1 MVCFYAN
8 VAHLARQNPT
18 SFEEHTLQNG
28 ERTTA
33 GPIHR
38 LDLPGAG
45 FAEAFQPEVSDSMGA
60 SHASANKGAFTR
72 LVSCHVANFGKLHD
86 QDFDFEPGLNVIEA
100 ANGVGKTT
108 LANFVRARFYGF
120 DDDAVQMGRQDLRER
135 YRPWQGG
142 AYGGEMVFEG
152 QSGSYRVERAFAAT
166 SRDDFL
172 AVYDL
177 ASGKR
182 VRDLEDDLGFKVFGL
197 DADSFERSTYVARL
211 SGPHT
216 RPTQRMLA
224 KLTGTPT
231 ASQDVPSPAAS
242 DQVAARHADL
252 CHRSREYA
260 DELARIEGLFGNDK
274 PSNVPP
280 DELIAALDKIDRA
293 ADQAQAQTQEL
304 QAVRDFMARSAQR
317 FTTGLPSMDEIDAHQ
332 RLLTELTQVRA
343 QQDVHGINLAEQ
355 ERLNELQATFKDGLP
370 AGEQLARC
378 QELISRLNEIRGAL
392 QSQQLSDQDAQRL
405 AMLQGYFKA
414 GVPSDDDIRRCRG
427 LLASA
432 QATRGLDTAQLGAAE
447 GASSVVAK
455 VLAGAGAALL
465 AVGLVIAVALYLPVP
480 GIVVAIAGTCALIIA
495 LLLVVLG
502 KSGASRR
509 TDEAATE
516 AELKAQGLEL
526 QAKAFTSTY
535 AREVEPATAVDAI
548 ERLKTE
554 LTRLTE
560 RAERGRKR
568 AEELEEEAAPL
579 RGELDE
585 LLARYEI
592 SADDPQQGLMTL
604 QANMETYER
613 LTNARDVAA
622 SQAAERAARAREL
635 EGELVQFLAPYYD
648 NASPANAS
656 ALLSNLA
663 GTVSAYQEAQRM
675 LTAADS
681 GQRTSAACKEEA
693 QRNLEQVCARH
704 GWPVAKVSRTFA
716 ENLAGA
722 AARYPVVQAKLDAV
736 RAQLREL
743 VATYGPPPYGPA
755 TQADSE
761 AVEKSF
767 ASYIE
772 RFSGIAASGV
782 AVDETTGAVIRQQ
795 GRTHEIGELSQGYSD
810 VIAFCMRMA
819 LGDALFEGAQPF
831 IILDDPFV
839 NLDDRHLSEALE
851 FVKDLARDRQL
862 IYLTCHSSRSM

>member
-1 MVCFYAN
+1 M
-8 VAHLARQNPT
+8 
-18 SFEEHTLQNG
+18 LQN
-28 ERTTA
+28 
-33 GPIHR
+33 
-38 LDLPGAG
+38 
-45 FAEAFQPEVSDSMGA
+45 
-60 SHASANKGAFTR
+60 
-72 LVSCHVANFGKLHD
+72 
-86 QDFDFEPGLNVIEA
+86 
-100 ANGVGKTT
+100 
-108 LANFVRARFYGF
+108 
-120 DDDAVQMGRQDLRER
+120 
-135 YRPWQGG
+135 
-142 AYGGEMVFEG
+142 
-152 QSGSYRVERAFAAT
+152 
-166 SRDDFL
+166 
-172 AVYDL
+172 
-177 ASGKR
+177 
-182 VRDLEDDLGFKVFGL
+182 
-197 DADSFERSTYVARL
+197 
-211 SGPHT
+211 
-216 RPTQRMLA
+216 
-224 KLTGTPT
+224 
-231 ASQDVPSPAAS
+231 
-242 DQVAARHADL
+242 
-252 CHRSREYA
+252 
-260 DELARIEGLFGNDK
+260 
-274 PSNVPP
+274 
-280 DELIAALDKIDRA
+280 
-293 ADQAQAQTQEL
+293 
-304 QAVRDFMARSAQR
+304 
-317 FTTGLPSMDEIDAHQ
+317 
-332 RLLTELTQVRA
+332 
-343 QQDVHGINLAEQ
+343 
-355 ERLNELQATFKDGLP
+355 
-370 AGEQLARC
+370 
-378 QELISRLNEIRGAL
+378 
-392 QSQQLSDQDAQRL
+392 
-405 AMLQGYFKA
+405 YFKA
-414 GVPSDDDIRRCRG
+414 GIPTDDDIRRCRG

-447 GASSVVAK
+447 GASAVVAK

-502 KSGASRR
+502 KSGAHRR

-516 AELKAQGLEL
+516 AELKAQGLEV

-554 LTRLTE
+554 LVRLTE
-560 RAERGRKR
+560 RADRGRMQ

-579 RGELDE
+579 RSELDE
-585 LLARYEI
+585 LLARYDI
-592 SADDPQQGLMTL
+592 SGDDPQQGLMTL
-604 QANMETYER
+604 QTNMKTYER
-613 LTNARDVAA
+613 LTNARDAAA
-622 SQAAERAARAREL
+622 SQAAERAARATEL
-635 EGELVQFLAPYYD
+635 ESKLVEFLSPYYD

-675 LTAADS
+675 LAAADS
-681 GQRTSAACKEEA
+681 GQGTSAACKEEA

-704 GWPVAKVSRTFA
+704 GWPVQKVSRAFA

-839 NLDDRHLSEALE
+839 NLDDRHLGEALD

>member
-45 FAEAFQPEVSDSMGA
+45 FAEAFQPEGSHSTGA
-60 SHASANKGAFTR
+60 PHAGTTKGAFTR
-72 LVSCHVANFGKLHD
+72 LVSCHIANFGKLHD

-108 LANFVRARFYGF
+108 LANFVRAMFYGF
-120 DDDAVQMGRQDLRER
+120 DDEAVQMGRQDLRER

-152 QSGSYRVERAFAAT
+152 QAGSYRVERAFAAT

-182 VRDLEDDLGFKVFGL
+182 VRELEDDLGFKVFGL

-224 KLTGTPT
+224 KLTGAPT
-231 ASQDVPSPAAS
+231 ASQDAPSPAAS
-242 DQVAARHADL
+242 DQVARHADL
-252 CHRSREYA
+252 CHRSREYT

-280 DELIAALDKIDRA
+280 DELTAALDKIDRA

-304 QAVRDFMARSAQR
+304 QAVRDFVARSAQR
-317 FTTGLPSMDEIDAHQ
+317 FTTGLPSMDEIDSYQ
-332 RLLTELTQVRA
+332 RVLTELTQVRA
-343 QQDVHGINLAEQ
+343 RQDAQGIDLAEQ
-355 ERLNELQATFKDGLP
+355 ARLDELQATFKDGLP
-370 AGEQLARC
+370 ASEQLSRC

-392 QSQQLSDQDAQRL
+392 QSQNLSDQDEQRL
-405 AMLQGYFKA
+405 AMLQNYFKA
-414 GVPSDDDIRRCRG
+414 GIPTDDDIRRCRG

-447 GASSVVAK
+447 GASAVVAK

-495 LLLVVLG
+495 LLLVALG
-502 KSGASRR
+502 KSGAHRR

-516 AELKAQGLEL
+516 AELKAQGLEV

-535 AREVEPATAVDAI
+535 AHEVEPATAVDAI

-554 LTRLTE
+554 LVRLTE
-560 RAERGRKR
+560 RAERGRMR

-579 RGELDE
+579 RSELDE
-585 LLARYEI
+585 LLARYGI
-592 SADDPQQGLMTL
+592 SGDDPQQGLLTL
-604 QANMETYER
+604 QTNMKTYER
-613 LTNARDVAA
+613 LANARDAAA
-622 SQAAERAARAREL
+622 SQAAERAARATEL
-635 EGELVQFLAPYYD
+635 ESKLVEFLSPYYD

-675 LTAADS
+675 LAAADS
-681 GQRTSAACKEEA
+681 GQGTSAACKEEA

-704 GWPVAKVSRTFA
+704 GWPVQKVSRAFA

-839 NLDDRHLSEALE
+839 NLDDRHLGEALD